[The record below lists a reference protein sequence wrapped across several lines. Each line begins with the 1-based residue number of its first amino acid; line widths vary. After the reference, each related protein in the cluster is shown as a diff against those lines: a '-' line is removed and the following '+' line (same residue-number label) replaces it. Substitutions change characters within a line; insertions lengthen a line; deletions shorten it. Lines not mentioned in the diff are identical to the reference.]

1 MANLTLL
8 PNFLIIGA
16 AKSGTTALYDLLK
29 QHPQVYLP
37 FDKEPLF
44 FSRDDYFAQ
53 GMDWYVERYFKDSES
68 FRARGEASPH
78 YLYWAEKVAP
88 RVAQAFGTR
97 PPKFIAIFRDPVQ
110 RAYSWYWNMV
120 REGFEKLDFE
130 SALEAEP
137 RILKER
143 RDEFESFGLMTFGY
157 VRGGL
162 YATQLESYLSRFPRN
177 RFLFLLQEDLKPAR
191 LNVTMRQVFAFL
203 DVDAD
208 AQVHEVTSNP
218 AAMPRSRLVHTILHR
233 GSRLKEWAKQHLP
246 YGLRYRLKQ
255 TLTETNMQTFDY
267 PPLDPK
273 IAAHLCDTFADEVQR
288 LSTLIDRDLSHWLVG
303 K

>member
-68 FRARGEASPH
+68 FRARGEATPH

-143 RDEFESFGLMTFGY
+143 RDEFDSFGLMTFGY
-157 VRGGL
+157 VRGGR
-162 YATQLESYLSRFPRN
+162 YATQLESYLALFPRE
-177 RFLFLLQEDLKPAR
+177 RFLFLLQEDLKPAH
-191 LNVTMRQVFAFL
+191 LEATMRRVFAFL
-203 DVDAD
+203 DVDTD
-208 AQVHEVTSNP
+208 VQVHEVTSNP
-218 AAMPRSRLVHTILHR
+218 AVMPRSRFVHTILHR
-233 GSRLKEWAKQHLP
+233 GSKLKEWVKQFLP
-246 YGLRYRLKQ
+246 YALRHRIKQ

-267 PPLDPK
+267 PPLDPM
-273 IAAHLCDTFADEVQR
+273 IAARLRETFADEVQR
-288 LSTLIDRDLSHWLVG
+288 LSALIDRDLSDWLVG

>member
-1 MANLTLL
+1 MANVNLL

-16 AKSGTTALYDLLK
+16 AKSGTTALYELLK

-53 GMDWYVERYFKDSES
+53 GADWYAERYFKEGES
-68 FRARGEASPH
+68 FRARGEATPH

-88 RVAQAFGTR
+88 RIAQTFGNH

-130 SALEAEP
+130 AALEAEP
-137 RILKER
+137 RILKDRWE
-143 RDEFESFGLMTFGY
+143 EFHSFGLMTFGY

-162 YATQLESYLSRFPRN
+162 YATQLESYLSLFPRE
-177 RFLFLLQEDLKPAR
+177 RFLFLLQEELKPAN
-191 LNVTMRQVFAFL
+191 LDATMRRVFAFL
-203 DVDAD
+203 DVDTD
-208 AQVHEVTSNP
+208 VQVHEVTSNP
-218 AAMPRSRLVHTILHR
+218 AVMPRSRFVHTLLHR
-233 GSRLKEWAKQHLP
+233 GSRFKEWFKKQLP
-246 YGLRYRLKQ
+246 FSIRHRLKQ
-255 TLTETNMQTFDY
+255 ALSDSNMQSFEY
-267 PPLDPK
+267 PPMDPQ
-273 IAAHLCDTFADEVQR
+273 IAARLRETFADEVQR
-288 LSTLIDRDLSHWLVG
+288 LSTLIGRDLSHWLA

>member
-1 MANLTLL
+1 MANVNLL

-44 FSRDDYFAQ
+44 FSRDDYFSQ
-53 GMDWYVERYFKDSES
+53 GADWYVDRYFKESES
-68 FRARGEASPH
+68 FRVRGEATPH
-78 YLYWAEKVAP
+78 YLYWAEKVAS
-88 RVAQAFGTR
+88 RIAQTFGTR

-120 REGFEKLDFE
+120 REGFEKLPFE
-130 SALEAEP
+130 AALEAEP

-143 RDEFESFGLMTFGY
+143 RVEFESFGLMTFGY
-157 VRGGL
+157 VRGGR
-162 YATQLESYLSRFPRN
+162 YATQLESYLALFPRE
-177 RFLFLLQEDLKPAR
+177 RFLFLLQEDLKPAN
-191 LNVTMRQVFAFL
+191 LNATMRRVFDFL
-203 DVDAD
+203 EVDAD
-208 AQVHEVTSNP
+208 VHVHEVTSNP
-218 AAMPRSRLVHTILHR
+218 AVMPRSRFVHTILHR
-233 GSRLKEWAKQHLP
+233 GSRLKEWLKRQLP
-246 YGLRYRLKQ
+246 YSLRYRIKQ

-273 IAAHLCDTFADEVQR
+273 TATRLRVTFADEVQR
-288 LSTLIDRDLSHWLVG
+288 LSTLIGRDLSRWM
-303 K
+303 KTS

>member
-1 MANLTLL
+1 MASVNLL

-53 GMDWYVERYFKDSES
+53 GAEWYAERYFKEGES
-68 FRARGEASPH
+68 FRARGEATPH

-88 RVAQAFGTR
+88 RIAQTFGGR

-143 RDEFESFGLMTFGY
+143 QGEFESFGLMTFGY
-157 VRGGL
+157 VRGGR
-162 YATQLESYLSRFPRN
+162 YATQLEFYLALFPRE
-177 RFLFLLQEDLKPAR
+177 RFLFLLQEDLQPAY
-191 LNVTMRQVFAFL
+191 LDSTMRRVFAFL
-203 DVDAD
+203 EVDAD
-208 AQVHEVTSNP
+208 VQVHEVTSNP
-218 AAMPRSRLVHTILHR
+218 AAMPRSRFVHTILHR
-233 GSRLKEWAKQHLP
+233 GSRVKEWLKLRMP
-246 YGLRYRLKQ
+246 YRLRYRIKQ
-255 TLTETNMQTFDY
+255 TLTETNMQAFDY

-273 IAAHLCDTFADEVQR
+273 IAGRLRETFADEVQR
-288 LSTLIDRDLSHWLVG
+288 LSTLIGRDLSHWIAN